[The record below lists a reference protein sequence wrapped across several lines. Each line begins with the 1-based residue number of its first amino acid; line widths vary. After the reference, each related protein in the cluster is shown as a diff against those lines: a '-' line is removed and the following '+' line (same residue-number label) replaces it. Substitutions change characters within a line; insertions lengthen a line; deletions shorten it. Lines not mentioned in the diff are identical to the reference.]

1 MPFSQIKDNIIDFL
15 IAKVAY
21 LVSFGG
27 YLFSIKLNLIQMN
40 GVGNLLIEGFIH
52 LLFGVALFVAT
63 LTIKHFYDKYIKD
76 DKIS

>member
-1 MPFSQIKDNIIDFL
+1 MPFSQLKDNIIDFL

-21 LVSFGG
+21 VVSFSG

-52 LLFGVALFVAT
+52 LLFGVALFITT
-63 LTIKHFYDKYIKD
+63 LIIKHIYDIKYKNN
-76 DKIS
+76 KK